1 MIVGFTERS
10 STVPEVNFDY
20 IIDVCAET
28 GSERF
33 YGFDFVVLNTSGNAT
48 VHGVPSKEDADAK
61 FGAPREDGYLV
72 EENVL
77 FPNETKLFKNLRAKI
92 FADNLNENIE
102 CFTILISSPPAEG
115 LPDVF
120 HCNQD
125 HEGADNF
132 FCHHTICIND
142 TAGWF
147 S

>member
-1 MIVGFTERS
+1 M
-10 STVPEVNFDY
+10 VPEVDFDY
-20 IIDVCAET
+20 IIDVDIET

-33 YGFDFVVLNTSGNAT
+33 HGFDFVVLNTRSNAT
-48 VHGVPSKEDADAK
+48 VRGVCSEEDADAK
-61 FGAPREDGYLV
+61 FGALREDGYLV

-77 FPNETKLFKNLRAKI
+77 VPNEIKFFKNLTATI
-92 FADNLNENIE
+92 FADNLNESIE

-132 FCHHTICIND
+132 FCYHTICIND